1 MRLVSDT
8 STMTSDD
15 PLSLRTRPV
24 QQRGIARFESI
35 LSASRKVLAQRGYEH
50 FTIEDVAT
58 AAGIPVGSVYQYFP
72 NKYSLV
78 AELAAQD
85 TEFLVVAI
93 NEVLP
98 SFPSDDWQHLAD
110 DLIEALAF
118 LWSSD
123 PSRPVVWAAMR
134 STAATRKRAAENTA
148 AIARAATRLLGP
160 LTKHLSDKQRFAVAE
175 VTVETCQSLLN
186 LAMTTG
192 ELDPDVVA
200 ENKRLIRAYL
210 RSVALAHH

>member
-1 MRLVSDT
+1 
-8 STMTSDD
+8 MTPED
-15 PLSLRTRPV
+15 PLALRTRPV
-24 QQRGIARFESI
+24 QQRGIARFEAI
-35 LSASRKVLAQRGYEH
+35 LNAARVVLADRGYEH
-50 FTIEDVAT
+50 FTIEDVA
-58 AAGIPVGSVYQYFP
+58 AEARIPVGSVYQYFP
-72 NKYSLV
+72 NKYSVV

-98 SFPSDDWQHLAD
+98 SFPSEDWQHLAD

-123 PSRPVVWAAMR
+123 ASRPVVWAAMR

-148 AIARAATRLLGP
+148 AIARAATGLLVP
-160 LTKHLSDKQRFAVAE
+160 LTGHLTERQRFTVAE

-186 LAMTTG
+186 LAMATG
-192 ELDPDVVA
+192 ELDRDVVE
-200 ENKRLIRAYL
+200 ENKRLMRAYL
-210 RSVALAHH
+210 RSVALTHH